1 MANNNNN
8 NRNDKDVIYDSERDR
23 HVTHTTDS
31 KTHRDG
37 VAGDRV
43 KETTTTRE
51 TRHVAHEEPKK
62 KSPWPW
68 LIPLLLLLLAIPF
81 LLNLC
86 NNDKDDKKEDNKT
99 EETTTEKATTEEA
112 TTEEATT
119 EEATT
124 EEANAGG
131 FDLATII
138 NFDLAA

>member
-8 NRNDKDVIYDSERDR
+8 NRNDKDVIYNSERDR
-23 HVTHTTDS
+23 HVTHTADNTN
-31 KTHRDG
+31 RA
-37 VAGDRV
+37 AGDRV

-81 LLNLC
+81 LLNMC
-86 NNDKDDKKEDNKT
+86 NNEEDDKKEETST
-99 EETTTEKATTEEA
+99 EETTTENATTEEA

-131 FDLATII
+131 FDLASIV

>member
-1 MANNNNN
+1 MANNNNK
-8 NRNDKDVIYDSERDR
+8 NDKDVIYNSERDR
-23 HVTHTTDS
+23 HVTHTADNTN
-31 KTHRDG
+31 R

-81 LLNLC
+81 LMNMC
-86 NNDKDDKKEDNKT
+86 NNEEKDTKEETTT

-112 TTEEATT
+112 TTEEVTT
-119 EEATT
+119 EAATT

-131 FDLATII
+131 FDLASIV

>member
-1 MANNNNN
+1 MANN

-23 HVTHTTDS
+23 HVTHTADS
-31 KTHRDG
+31 ATNRTG
-37 VAGDRV
+37 AAGDRV
-43 KETTTTRE
+43 KETTTRE

-86 NNDKDDKKEDNKT
+86 NNDKDDKKEENKT
-99 EETTTEKATTEEA
+99 EETTTENATTEET
-112 TTEEATT
+112 TTEAT
-119 EEATT
+119 TT

-131 FDLATII
+131 FDLASII
-138 NFDLAA
+138 NFNLVA